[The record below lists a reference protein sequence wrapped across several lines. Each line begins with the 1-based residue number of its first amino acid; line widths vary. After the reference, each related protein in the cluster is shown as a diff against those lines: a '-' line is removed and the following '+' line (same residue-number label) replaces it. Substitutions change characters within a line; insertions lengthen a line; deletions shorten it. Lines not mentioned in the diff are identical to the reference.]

1 MQDKD
6 PTGLVINW
14 LAILVST
21 AFATVGGVVKH
32 LSDSQE
38 MGRDATF
45 QGTVIQG
52 ITGGFS
58 GCLATMYTL
67 EKDLSFYVVLGIAG
81 LAGFGGAAT
90 LRFMLKAI
98 YRYIGSTH
106 NGRNDF
112 K

>member
-6 PTGLVINW
+6 PFFLLANW
-14 LAILVST
+14 FAILLST
-21 AFATVGGVVKH
+21 VFASIGGIVKH
-32 LSDSQE
+32 LSDAQDL
-38 MGRDATF
+38 GRKATF
-45 QGTVIQG
+45 QGAVIQG
-52 ITGGFS
+52 IIGGFS
-58 GCLATMYTL
+58 GCLITMYTL
-67 EKDLSFYVVLGIAG
+67 EKEMSFYVVLGVAG

-106 NGRNDF
+106 HGKNDI